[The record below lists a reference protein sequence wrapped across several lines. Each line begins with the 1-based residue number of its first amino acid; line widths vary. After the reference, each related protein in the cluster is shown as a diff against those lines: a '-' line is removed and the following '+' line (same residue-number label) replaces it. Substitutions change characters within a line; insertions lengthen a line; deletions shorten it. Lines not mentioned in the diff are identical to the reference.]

1 MKNLI
6 KISAVL
12 ILISLL
18 SCKKFLDVQPKDAV
32 SDQINIVDKGSAET
46 ALSGTYRALAS
57 DAYYGQKF
65 QFINY
70 LRGGDLGWGD
80 SRTVNREFIQN
91 DVRSDN
97 EEVNNVWVAIYK
109 AINLSNHIIQKVPV
123 VNDLTF
129 TTVDRDKILGEA
141 YFIRAL
147 CYFDLVRTWGG
158 VPLVIKPSVNAT
170 DTKGIPRSGVNDV
183 YNLIE
188 QDLEKAE
195 QLLEVS
201 TNRVRATKKT
211 VWALKARLHLYKKEW
226 PQAELYATNVITDVT
241 NYSLVKPFGN
251 WFQNNLVGSRES
263 ILETAYSSVITNTHR
278 NSWLPPERGG
288 IRSWFP
294 VDSFVT
300 PMNDATIGGSR
311 KVLIAKATSNL
322 WYGQLYYRSPA
333 TDPSYIIRIA
343 EVYLIR
349 AEARAQQT
357 NYTGAQDDINAVRE
371 RADLTPIT
379 VSTTEEAILAI
390 EKEIRFEFFAEPHR
404 FFYLVRNELLE
415 EKLNITNPKKALLPI
430 PNPQI
435 VVDNVLVQNPGY

>member
-6 KISAVL
+6 KISIAL
-12 ILISLL
+12 ILLSLL
-18 SCKKFLDVQPKDAV
+18 SCKKFLDVEPKDAV
-32 SDQINIVDKGSAET
+32 SDEINIVDKGSAET
-46 ALSGTYRALAS
+46 ALNGTYRALAS
-57 DAYYGQKF
+57 NAYYGQTF
-65 QFINY
+65 QFVNY

-91 DVRSDN
+91 NVRADN

-109 AINLSNHIIQKVPV
+109 TVNLSNHIIAKVPTV
-123 VNDLTF
+123 SDPTF
-129 TTVDRDKILGEA
+129 TQADKDKILGEA

-158 VPLVIKPSVNAT
+158 IPLIVKPSVNAT
-170 DTKGIPRSGVNDV
+170 DTRGIVRSSVNDV
-183 YNLIE
+183 YNFIE

-195 QLLEVS
+195 LLLTNS
-201 TNRVRATKKT
+201 TNRIRATKKT
-211 VWALKARLHLYKKEW
+211 VWALKARLHLYKGEW
-226 PQAELYATNVITDVT
+226 ALAETYATNVISDIA

-251 WFQNNLVGSRES
+251 WFQNNAVGSRES

-300 PMNDATIGGSR
+300 PMNDAAIGGAR
-311 KVLIAKATSNL
+311 KVLIAKATTNL

-333 TDPSYIIRIA
+333 TDPSYVLRVA
-343 EVYLIR
+343 ELFLIR
-349 AEARAQQT
+349 AEARAKQT
-357 NYTGAQDDINAVRE
+357 NYIGAEEDINAVRL
-371 RADLTPIT
+371 RSDLTPIT
-379 VSTTEEAILAI
+379 IGTTEEAVLAI
-390 EKEIRFEFFAEPHR
+390 EQEIRFEFFAEPHR
-404 FFYLVRNELLE
+404 FFYLVRNELLDD
-415 EKLNITNPKKALLPI
+415 KLHITDVNKYLLPI

-435 VVDNVLVQNPGY
+435 VVDPSLVQNPGY

>member
-1 MKNLI
+1 MKNFI
-6 KISAVL
+6 KISFVL
-12 ILISLL
+12 ALTSLL
-18 SCKKFLDVQPKDAV
+18 SCKKFLDVEPRDAV
-32 SDQINIVDKGSAET
+32 SDEINIVDKSSAET
-46 ALSGTYRALAS
+46 ALNGTYRALAG

-65 QFINY
+65 QFVNY

-91 DVRSDN
+91 NVRSDN

-109 AINLSNHIIQKVPV
+109 TINLTNHLIVKVPIV
-123 VNDLTF
+123 SDGTF
-129 TTVDRDKILGEA
+129 TAADRDKILGEA
-141 YFIRAL
+141 HFIRAL

-158 VPLVIKPSVNAT
+158 VPLIVKPSVNAT
-170 DTKGIPRSGVNDV
+170 DTKGIVRSSVADV
-183 YNLIE
+183 YNYIE

-195 QLLEVS
+195 LLLGTS
-201 TNRVRATKKT
+201 TNRIRATKKT
-211 VWALKARLHLYKKEW
+211 VWALKARFHLYKGEW
-226 PQAELYATNVITDVT
+226 ALAESYATNVITDVA

-251 WFQNNLVGSRES
+251 WFQSNVVGSRES

-294 VDSFVT
+294 VDSFVN

-311 KVLIAKATSNL
+311 KVLIAKATTNL

-333 TDPSYIIRIA
+333 TDPSYILRVA
-343 EVYLIR
+343 EMFLIR
-349 AEARAQQT
+349 AEARAEQS
-357 NYTGAQDDINAVRE
+357 NFIGAQDDINAVRD

-379 VSTTEEAILAI
+379 VTTTQEAVLAI

-404 FFYLVRNELLE
+404 FFYLVRKGLLDD
-415 EKLNITNPKKALLPI
+415 KLNITDPNKGLLPI

-435 VVDNVLVQNPGY
+435 VVDNSLTQNPGY